1 MNATMYTDLL
11 VSFVLLSIGLGALMS
26 KVFNVADAGDARDG
40 HEPIY
45 PEGTPRNDDPRDY
58 PRS

>member
-1 MNATMYTDLL
+1 MYTDLL

-58 PRS
+58 PRI